1 LTRELATSRTSPTRS
16 RSASTATCGDDPTL
30 TTAEPDLYVLINAG
44 WQDLIFRIQERGTV
58 WRRVVDTARESPD
71 DWVPP
76 DERVPVAAPDVLVK
90 ARSVVVLEASPP
102 AG

>member
-1 LTRELATSRTSPTRS
+1 
-16 RSASTATCGDDPTL
+16 
-30 TTAEPDLYVLINAG
+30 
-44 WQDLIFRIQERGTV
+44 V